1 MAGLGLHCGAGL
13 SLVAASRGSSLVVV
27 HGLLIEVASF
37 VAGLRISGARVSVAV
52 APGLQSA
59 GSGAVVHR
67 LGGSTARGIVPDQ
80 GLNPHLL
87 HWQVDSL
94 PLSQQGSSK
103 AYSIFFF
110 NEGQ

>member
-1 MAGLGLHCGAGL
+1 MLDLHCWAGF
-13 SLVAASRGSSLVVV
+13 SLLAADRGYSQLMVC
-27 HGLLIEVASF
+27 GLLIEVASF

-80 GLNPHLL
+80 GLNPRLL